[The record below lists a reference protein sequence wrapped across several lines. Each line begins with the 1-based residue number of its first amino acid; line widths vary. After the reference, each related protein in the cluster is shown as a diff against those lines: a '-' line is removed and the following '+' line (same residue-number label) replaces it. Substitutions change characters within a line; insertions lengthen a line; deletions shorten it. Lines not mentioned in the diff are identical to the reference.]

1 MKTDKLPSINEVGAT
16 AFVIASIR
24 AMESENKKPLFNDP
38 FAEWFSNDSA
48 LAVAKQMDAVFPP
61 STTMIRFRT
70 RYFDHLVKSRIE
82 DGVNQIVLLG
92 GGFDMRAHR
101 FNDPKVSFFEID
113 QNPVLQY
120 KSIILE
126 RHNLLQPAS
135 VLANYLEVDVPKE
148 LIKVGFDPNAPAL
161 ILWEGNTMYLP
172 HQSIMPFLNS
182 LTEAISS
189 FQIAFDYFALDLQR
203 RELMNPEDLERLEGI
218 ETALGAS
225 LNTGFPDLA
234 IFDSKMSFS
243 LVESGSFFG
252 LAEEY
257 GELKEI
263 KNYPQEWDEILSLY
277 EYCVLRRK

>member
-1 MKTDKLPSINEVGAT
+1 MNTDKLPSINEVGAT

-24 AMESENKKPLFNDP
+24 AMESENKIPLFKDP
-38 FAEWFSNDSA
+38 FAKWFSNESA

-61 STTMIRFRT
+61 STKMIRFRT
-70 RYFDHLVKSRIE
+70 KYFDHLVKNSID
-82 DGVNQIVLLG
+82 DGVKQIILLG

-101 FNDPKVSFFEID
+101 FKNPKVSFFEID

-126 RHNLLQPAS
+126 RYNLLQSAS

-148 LIKVGFDPNAPAL
+148 LIKVGFNPNASTL

-172 HQSIMPFLNS
+172 YESIMPFLSS
-182 LTEAISS
+182 LTESISS
-189 FQIAFDYFALDLQR
+189 FQIAFDYFAVDLQR
-203 RELMNPEDLERLEGI
+203 REWMKPEDLERIEGI

-225 LNTGFPDLA
+225 LNTGFPDLS
-234 IFDSKMSFS
+234 IFDNTMSFS

-263 KNYPQEWDEILSLY
+263 ENYPQEWLETLSIY